1 MNDLDLSYL
10 QQSVFHHPNR
20 VFIPKSSDRKFN
32 HGFQNPA
39 WNFDIDKCT
48 NEQRNRKS
56 NPFFLKRLPLSCFF
70 ASGECFFLFIVE
82 RDPFSRF
89 RRSQTEGILDTEDQ
103 LDHHPFWCQFK
114 QMPFNPA
121 VPNGMFRTDTH

>member
-1 MNDLDLSYL
+1 MNDLDLADL

-48 NEQRNRKS
+48 NEQRTGKATL
-56 NPFFLKRLPLSCFF
+56 FFLYACPSAVFCQRGML
-70 ASGECFFLFIVE
+70 FLFIVE